1 MRAGPLFLS
10 STLLSLSAS
19 APALA
24 ETWKL
29 HPAITL
35 KAADVY
41 LSARNPADQYGS
53 SFKAAEGQ
61 LRLLREDVN
70 SLWETSGKLIQ
81 AQANEAPYGESQLR
95 TSYQNRQKLSVSNFD
110 LSYRQTHGFDPIGQ
124 LIEEAA
130 NKDARSFESI
140 YGGAF
145 HQITLDTAND
155 IGVYLG
161 GGRNNEGDSTVESKD
176 AQLSWDHRH
185 SLAWSSRI
193 RLRMTDAET
202 RQKEIIQEHLYR
214 FNPKLSSELSYG
226 YAIQDNREETT
237 GAALWG
243 VSMQYR
249 TAGLISSP
257 TAYQAIGS
265 SRAISAEEAESLRGA
280 SLYKLGWTHS
290 RDQRRAGDPYYYADI
305 FYGSAV
311 VEFWGKQSLELK
323 GSHSRASEHQLLDS
337 EDDFQSGII
346 QGNYLLPHRFMA
358 RYPDA
363 LFTLGYSAERTE
375 LPPRRYFRE
384 IYQASYALVW

>member
-1 MRAGPLFLS
+1 MRAGPLFFS
-10 STLLSLSAS
+10 FSALSLSVP

-24 ETWKL
+24 ETWNL
-29 HPAITL
+29 HPAISL

-61 LRLLREDVN
+61 LRILREDAN
-70 SLWETSGKLIQ
+70 SIWQTSATLLQ

-95 TSYQNRQKLSVSNFD
+95 SSFQKRDKFSLSNID
-110 LSYRQTHGFDPIGQ
+110 LSYRQTHGFDPLGQ

-130 NKDARSFESI
+130 NKDSRSFESV
-140 YGGAF
+140 YAGLY
-145 HQITLDTAND
+145 HQTALDAAND

-161 GGRNNEGDSTVESKD
+161 GGKNSEGDFTVESKD

-185 SLAWSSRI
+185 SVAWSSRI
-193 RLRMTDAET
+193 RLRLTDAET
-202 RQKEIIQEHLYR
+202 KQKEILQEHLYR
-214 FNPKLSSELSYG
+214 FNPKLSSELTYG

-243 VSMQYR
+243 ISMQYR
-249 TAGLISSP
+249 TSGLLNSP
-257 TAYQAIGS
+257 TAYQALGS
-265 SRAISAEEAESLRGA
+265 SRTMSAEEVESLRGA

-311 VEFWGKQSLELK
+311 MEFWGKQSIELK

-337 EDDFQSGII
+337 QDDLQSGII
-346 QGNYLLPHRFMA
+346 QANYLVPHRFMT

-363 LFTLGYSAERTE
+363 LLTLGYSAERTE